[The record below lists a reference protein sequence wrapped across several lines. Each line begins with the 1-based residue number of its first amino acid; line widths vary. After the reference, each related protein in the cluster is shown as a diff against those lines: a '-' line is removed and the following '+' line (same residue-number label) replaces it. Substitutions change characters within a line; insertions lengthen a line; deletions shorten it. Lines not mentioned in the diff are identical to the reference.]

1 MKKVLFATTALVF
14 SAGIAAAEVTISGSA
29 NMGVKYN
36 ENGVSY
42 APTKK
47 AAGWYEIDMD
57 VVGTTETDSGLTFGA
72 DLDLDSDYAS
82 SLAAAGNETLAAK
95 VFVSGSFGTFSIGHL
110 DPMADDYGLTD
121 IGLDGIGIDN
131 VAEASAYD
139 GSADA
144 RWDYSV
150 GALTVGVSL
159 HTIEEDFGLAAAYD
173 FGTFGVAVTFDHDEL
188 SGNDSTAILL
198 TGNVSGI
205 KGELYYANDDVT
217 GDSYG
222 IYAAYT
228 TGALTLE
235 AAVADNDLAANTAY
249 GVGAKYDL
257 GGATLAGGVGRNEL
271 DETVAD
277 LGVSFKF

>member
-72 DLDLDSDYAS
+72 SVDLDSDYAS
-82 SLAAAGNETLAAK
+82 ALAGTAQTAIDGE
-95 VFVSGSFGTFSIGHL
+95 VFVSGAFGKFTIGNL

-121 IGLDGIGIDN
+121 IGLDGIGTDD
-131 VAEASAYD
+131 VAETSAYT

-159 HTIEEDFGLAAAYD
+159 NTVAEDFGLAAAYD
-173 FGTFGVAVTFDHDEL
+173 FGTFGVAVTFDHDE
-188 SGNDSTAILL
+188 SASNDSTAILL
-198 TGNVSGI
+198 TGSVSGI
-205 KGELYYANDDVT
+205 KGELYYANSDATDA
-217 GDSYG
+217 SYG
-222 IYAAYT
+222 VYAAYT

-235 AAVADNDLAANTAY
+235 ASYADADAVADAAY

-257 GGATLAGGVGRNEL
+257 GGATLAGGIGKVN

-277 LGVSFKF
+277 FGVSFKF